1 MEYLEIT
8 DIFSMLQALLTGV
21 LMGIY
26 YDIFRFV
33 RRIFK
38 FSTFSV
44 ALQDIFFW
52 ITSAVP
58 VFFICIKLNGG
69 YLRIYFIIFTLA
81 GWFIYF
87 KTIGKLVFIV
97 FDRIINLIRR
107 TFATFRR
114 GIIRIGEKLLL
125 KKHR

>member
-125 KKHR
+125 KKRR

>member
-114 GIIRIGEKLLL
+114 GIIRIGEKMLL